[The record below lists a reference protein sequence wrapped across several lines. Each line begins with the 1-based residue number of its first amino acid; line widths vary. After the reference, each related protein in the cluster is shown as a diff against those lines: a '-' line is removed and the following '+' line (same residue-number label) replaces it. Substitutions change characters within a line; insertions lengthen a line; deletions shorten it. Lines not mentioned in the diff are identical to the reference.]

1 MASEAIRQRADLL
14 GTLVVTRDS
23 GKKLGVISQLWV
35 DIDQQEVVAISL
47 KPNLFYGTPQPML
60 LSSIRQIGD
69 VILVDDEDV
78 IEDMDVEIYS
88 SLINCEVITETGDLL
103 GKVRGYKFDIDT
115 GRLFSIV
122 IASIGVPLI
131 PDQVVST
138 YELPI
143 EEIISSGPDR
153 LIVIEGSEQRLVQL
167 SVGFMERL
175 GIGRAPWE
183 RDEDDTYI
191 APVRTS
197 NQLAPGVRQPV
208 QTPLRER
215 ERQPV
220 LQENWDDDNWG
231 EPEPRQLRQ
240 QAYRDDRREP
250 EPDYRVRSDRSAPA
264 DDANWN
270 EEDNWSEAT
279 DPKPA
284 AQRRA
289 TGQYDDQYDDDY
301 DDDGQFP
308 QSTPAAK
315 RETTGD
321 GAEDPWAEPAGGYK
335 PQPVNLPEKVK
346 EKQPEYEE

>member
-1 MASEAIRQRADLL
+1 MASDAIRQRADFL
-14 GTLVVTRDS
+14 GTLVVTRDT

-47 KPNLFYGTPQPML
+47 KPSLFYGTPQPML

-78 IEDMDVEIYS
+78 IEDMDVEIYN

-103 GKVRGYKFDIDT
+103 GKVRGYKFDVDT
-115 GRLFSIV
+115 GRLTSIV
-122 IASIGVPLI
+122 IASLGVPLI

-153 LIVIEGSEQRLVQL
+153 LIVIEGAEQRLVQL

-175 GIGRAPWE
+175 GLGRAPWE
-183 RDEDDTYI
+183 RDEDDGYI
-191 APVRTS
+191 APVRVD
-197 NQLAPGVRQPV
+197 NQLPSGVRQPV

-215 ERQPV
+215 ERQPM

-240 QAYRDDRREP
+240 QAYRDEP
-250 EPDYRVRSDRSAPA
+250 EPRRDDRP
-264 DDANWN
+264 DDRRNDRTN
-270 EEDNWSEAT
+270 DRTTDDSGNWSEASGP
-279 DPKPA
+279 D
-284 AQRRA
+284 
-289 TGQYDDQYDDDY
+289 QYKTAYTDDQYDDDY
-301 DDDGQFP
+301 DDDDYEQP
-308 QSTPAAK
+308 VA
-315 RETTGD
+315 D
-321 GAEDPWAEPAGGYK
+321 AEDPWAEPADKSTSDYK
-335 PQPVNLPEKVK
+335 PQPINLPEKVK

>member
-14 GTLVVTRDS
+14 GTLVVTRNT

-88 SLINCEVITETGDLL
+88 NLINCEVITETGDLL

-115 GRLFSIV
+115 GRLSSII
-122 IASIGVPLI
+122 IASLGLPLI

-167 SVGFMERL
+167 SVGVMERM
-175 GIGRAPWE
+175 GIGKAPWE
-183 RDEDDTYI
+183 RDDDTYI
-191 APVRTS
+191 APVRVD
-197 NQLAPGVRQPV
+197 NQLPSGVRQPV
-208 QTPLRER
+208 QNPIR

-220 LQENWDDDNWG
+220 LQENWDDDNW
-231 EPEPRQLRQ
+231 EASEPRQLRQ
-240 QAYRDDRREP
+240 QAYREEP
-250 EPDYRVRSDRSAPA
+250 RYEAPA
-264 DDANWN
+264 YDQQRGDRYTDDEANDADSANWN
-270 EEDNWSEAT
+270 EAENWSEASEP
-279 DPKPA
+279 DRYKQA
-284 AQRRA
+284 AY
-289 TGQYDDQYDDDY
+289 TDDQYDDDY
-301 DDDGQFP
+301 DEDEFQEP
-308 QSTPAAK
+308 PAVILA
-315 RETTGD
+315 ET
-321 GAEDPWAEPAGGYK
+321 EDPWAEPEPADDYK
-335 PQPVNLPEKVK
+335 PQPVNLPEKVTEK